1 VPLHVQVNE
10 LVQIVSNAGGIKHS
24 IDAEAGG
31 RRRKSS
37 QKQTA
42 RAAQPSGKESKG
54 KKRAEPEAGDLVV
67 TFAEP
72 GPLGLAFRSQGQTLE
87 QISAP
92 TVVEIQAAGS
102 AALMKDCPVEVG
114 MRLKKIQGRSC
125 EHDPF
130 ATTLEHIREAG
141 RPLTLTFE
149 HPDTA
154 NKKRRADAD
163 SFDSSVENPADLVLQ
178 MMIDAAA
185 NSDAAEESSSP
196 VTAVGSARSK
206 KSTAADCVD
215 AGLTPTTSTVLCQFV
230 GGRPMG
236 VILSTTSA
244 DPRTVAGVR
253 AESQA
258 GLAPELNSY
267 FSSTGAKIPIGS
279 STVADCPLLVPRPGI
294 VVKLSQVDGQNLR
307 GVADADAIHA
317 VTKASLQAPGRAV
330 AVEFDVTDHH
340 HGGGGGGGGG
350 GEVSGGEVKKKAE
363 SKKSRRSWH
372 PLSEAD
378 ARRVDLFETAIS
390 AQTVI
395 VVLLYVSFGTAGYS
409 LFGR

>member
-1 VPLHVQVNE
+1 MPLHVPHYCAQVNE
-10 LVQIVSNAGGIKHS
+10 LVQIVSSAGGIKHS

-31 RRRKSS
+31 RRKKSS

-42 RAAQPSGKESKG
+42 RAAQASGKESKG
-54 KKRAEPEAGDLVV
+54 KKRAEPEAGNLVV

-72 GPLGLAFRSQGQTLE
+72 GPLGLVFRSQGQTLE

-130 ATTLEHIREAG
+130 ATTLERIREAG

-185 NSDAAEESSSP
+185 NSDAAEESS

-206 KSTAADCVD
+206 NSTAADCVD
-215 AGLTPTTSTVLCQFV
+215 AGLTPTASTVLCQFV

-236 VILSTTSA
+236 VVLSTTSA
-244 DPRTVAGVR
+244 DPRTVAGIR

-258 GLAPELNSY
+258 GLAAELNSY

-279 STVADCPLLVPRPGI
+279 STAADCPLLIPRPGI

-307 GVADADAIHA
+307 GVADADAIYA

-330 AVEFDVTDHH
+330 AVQFDVTDHH
-340 HGGGGGGGGG
+340 GGAGGGG
-350 GEVSGGEVKKKAE
+350 GEPPAKSHTSSGT
-363 SKKSRRSWH
+363 
-372 PLSEAD
+372 
-378 ARRVDLFETAIS
+378 ETA
-390 AQTVI
+390 
-395 VVLLYVSFGTAGYS
+395 AGNAAAS
-409 LFGR
+409 SMH